1 MAEALAE
8 HYAYALANGVFA
20 ENSGLAPL
28 DAVAQFSAVESVL
41 SDSKELHLVFLSPAV
56 SKSRKESIVGKLA
69 DELGVHR
76 LIRNFLLV
84 VIKHRRITELRTMR
98 RSFEAVVDERLGWA
112 PAEITS
118 AKALSNEQRQEIE
131 RVLGTKLG
139 KFIRAAYH
147 VDPTLIG
154 GVRARVASKEYDASV
169 RGKLESLRQRLT
181 A

>member
-8 HYAYALANGVFA
+8 HYARALVNGVFA
-20 ENSGLAPL
+20 QDSGLSPQ
-28 DAVAQFSAVESVL
+28 DAVAQINAAESL
-41 SDSKELHLVFLSPAV
+41 IGESKNLQLALLSPAV
-56 SKSRKESIVGKLA
+56 SKSRKNSVVSALC

-84 VIKHRRITELRTMR
+84 IVKHRRTHELRAIR
-98 RSFEAVVDERLGWA
+98 NSFETVVDERLGWA

-118 AKALSNEQRQEIE
+118 AKELNPQQREEVERAL
-131 RVLGTKLG
+131 GAKLG
-139 KFIRAAYH
+139 KFIRAKYH

-154 GVRARVASKEYDASV
+154 GVRARVAAKEYDASV
-169 RGKLESLRQRLT
+169 RGRLESLRQRLT